1 MFWNF
6 KSLLRRFV
14 QRELTQDLT
23 PLQLIKID
31 LTDEKNLVSPKSVD
45 IGLGAE
51 SAIKVIFLIFFPL
64 EMHMCFGS
72 LVHKEPGCML

>member
-1 MFWNF
+1 LFCHF

-14 QRELTQDLT
+14 QRELTQDFT

-51 SAIKVIFLIFFPL
+51 
-64 EMHMCFGS
+64 
-72 LVHKEPGCML
+72 LVHQTDEGNSANIPPRQTFGRWHPSW